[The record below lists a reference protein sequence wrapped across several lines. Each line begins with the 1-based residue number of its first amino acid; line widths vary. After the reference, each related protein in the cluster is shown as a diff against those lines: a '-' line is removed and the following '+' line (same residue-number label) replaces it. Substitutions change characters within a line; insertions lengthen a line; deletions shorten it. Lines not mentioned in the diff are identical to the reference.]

1 MVRSYNFLNKSII
14 ELQNKYKIITHS
26 HYDALLGL
34 CDFQYLPMLPN
45 PTPNAENS
53 DKYISILHKLLP
65 EKLESISWIKEDQ
78 AIFLAPPV
86 FSRMDAPVV
95 SL

>member
-1 MVRSYNFLNKSII
+1 
-14 ELQNKYKIITHS
+14 
-26 HYDALLGL
+26 
-34 CDFQYLPMLPN
+34 MLPN

-86 FSRMDAPVV
+86 FSRMDAAVV